1 MKQEKN
7 EVLLTVKELNKLGAE
22 LNEIIYQLDM
32 VNVAIQGLEF
42 TERKDNLT
50 FQWIARQFFT
60 TNYTLNENISK
71 KLDEIACYLLNAD
84 NDKEVLLTVKDL
96 NKLGAELNEIIYQL
110 DMVNV
115 AIQGL
120 EFTERKDDLTFQWI
134 ARQFFTTN
142 YTLNENIS
150 RKLDEVACYLLNAD
164 DKHELE
170 VLKND

>member
-1 MKQEKN
+1 MKQENK

-60 TNYTLNENISK
+60 TNYTLNENIS
-71 KLDEIACYLLNAD
+71 
-84 NDKEVLLTVKDL
+84 
-96 NKLGAELNEIIYQL
+96 
-110 DMVNV
+110 
-115 AIQGL
+115 
-120 EFTERKDDLTFQWI
+120 
-134 ARQFFTTN
+134 
-142 YTLNENIS
+142 

>member
-1 MKQEKN
+1 MIQEN
-7 EVLLTVKELNKLGAE
+7 
-22 LNEIIYQLDM
+22 
-32 VNVAIQGLEF
+32 
-42 TERKDNLT
+42 
-50 FQWIARQFFT
+50 
-60 TNYTLNENISK
+60 
-71 KLDEIACYLLNAD
+71 
-84 NDKEVLLTVKDL
+84 KEVLLTIKDL
-96 NKLGAELNEIIYQL
+96 KKLGAELNEIIYQL

>member
-1 MKQEKN
+1 MKQEN
-7 EVLLTVKELNKLGAE
+7 
-22 LNEIIYQLDM
+22 
-32 VNVAIQGLEF
+32 
-42 TERKDNLT
+42 
-50 FQWIARQFFT
+50 
-60 TNYTLNENISK
+60 
-71 KLDEIACYLLNAD
+71 
-84 NDKEVLLTVKDL
+84 KEVLLTIKDL

>member
-7 EVLLTVKELNKLGAE
+7 EILLTVKDLNKLGAE

-50 FQWIARQFFT
+50 FQWIARQFFN

-71 KLDEIACYLLNAD
+71 KLDEIACHLLNAD
-84 NDKEVLLTVKDL
+84 NEKELK
-96 NKLGAELNEIIYQL
+96 
-110 DMVNV
+110 
-115 AIQGL
+115 
-120 EFTERKDDLTFQWI
+120 
-134 ARQFFTTN
+134 
-142 YTLNENIS
+142 
-150 RKLDEVACYLLNAD
+150 
-164 DKHELE
+164 

>member
-7 EVLLTVKELNKLGAE
+7 
-22 LNEIIYQLDM
+22 
-32 VNVAIQGLEF
+32 
-42 TERKDNLT
+42 
-50 FQWIARQFFT
+50 
-60 TNYTLNENISK
+60 
-71 KLDEIACYLLNAD
+71 
-84 NDKEVLLTVKDL
+84 EVLLTVKDL

>member
-1 MKQEKN
+1 MKQEK
-7 EVLLTVKELNKLGAE
+7 
-22 LNEIIYQLDM
+22 
-32 VNVAIQGLEF
+32 
-42 TERKDNLT
+42 
-50 FQWIARQFFT
+50 
-60 TNYTLNENISK
+60 
-71 KLDEIACYLLNAD
+71 
-84 NDKEVLLTVKDL
+84 KEVLLTVKDL

>member
-7 EVLLTVKELNKLGAE
+7 EVLLT
-22 LNEIIYQLDM
+22 I
-32 VNVAIQGLEF
+32 
-42 TERKDNLT
+42 
-50 FQWIARQFFT
+50 
-60 TNYTLNENISK
+60 
-71 KLDEIACYLLNAD
+71 
-84 NDKEVLLTVKDL
+84 KDL

-120 EFTERKDDLTFQWI
+120 EFTERKGDLTFQWI

>member
-1 MKQEKN
+1 MKQENK
-7 EVLLTVKELNKLGAE
+7 EVLLTIKDLNKLGAE

-50 FQWIARQFFT
+50 FQWIA
-60 TNYTLNENISK
+60 K
-71 KLDEIACYLLNAD
+71 
-84 NDKEVLLTVKDL
+84 
-96 NKLGAELNEIIYQL
+96 
-110 DMVNV
+110 
-115 AIQGL
+115 
-120 EFTERKDDLTFQWI
+120 
-134 ARQFFTTN
+134 QFFTTN

>member
-7 EVLLTVKELNKLGAE
+7 E
-22 LNEIIYQLDM
+22 I
-32 VNVAIQGLEF
+32 
-42 TERKDNLT
+42 
-50 FQWIARQFFT
+50 
-60 TNYTLNENISK
+60 
-71 KLDEIACYLLNAD
+71 
-84 NDKEVLLTVKDL
+84 LLTVKDL